1 MNGVPGDYKSIM
13 HKIDCSLT
21 CGGLAG
27 HDGPDLLFVF
37 DVVFGRLDCLHAIAV
52 VKDGPS
58 HYNK

>member
-1 MNGVPGDYKSIM
+1 MY
-13 HKIDCSLT
+13 KIDCSLT
-21 CGGLAG
+21 CGGLTG

-52 VKDGPS
+52 VKDSPS